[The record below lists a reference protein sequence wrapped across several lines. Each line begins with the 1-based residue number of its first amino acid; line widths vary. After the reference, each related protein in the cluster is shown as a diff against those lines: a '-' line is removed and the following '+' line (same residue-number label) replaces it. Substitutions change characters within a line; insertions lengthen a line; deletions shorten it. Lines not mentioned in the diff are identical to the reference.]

1 MIKTLRYDVDYD
13 YISTLGMELVAGRN
27 FSRTFG
33 TDSSAVILNETA
45 AKTFGWESNAIGKVL
60 TNRDNDGTVKMLNV
74 VGVIKDFH
82 FKSLHE
88 KISPL
93 VMVLGQGASTM
104 IVKTKTGDVSGLISY
119 MDKEW
124 KSLKAEAPMAYSFL
138 DDRFNNTYM
147 AEQKTAKLLGV
158 FALLTIL
165 VACLGLFGL
174 STFTAEQRVKEIGIR
189 KVLGATES
197 GIVALLTK
205 DFLKLVAI
213 SFVIAVPFAWW
224 MMSKWLQDFAYRID
238 ISIWVFVMAAG
249 VAILITLITVSF
261 KAIKAAVANPVRSLR
276 AE

>member
-1 MIKTLRYDVDYD
+1 
-13 YISTLGMELVAGRN
+13 
-27 FSRTFG
+27 
-33 TDSSAVILNETA
+33 
-45 AKTFGWESNAIGKVL
+45 
-60 TNRDNDGTVKMLNV
+60 
-74 VGVIKDFH
+74 
-82 FKSLHE
+82 
-88 KISPL
+88 
-93 VMVLGQGASTM
+93 
-104 IVKTKTGDVSGLISY
+104 